1 MMVFPW
7 PDSRLSPNKRIDR
20 RQLIAVKGEAKK
32 QAYAITREMLTIVID
47 GVSFVTKA
55 RDMDLQLTLTF
66 YPPDRRKRDL
76 DNLYATFK
84 AYQDGMFLALGIDD
98 CKIERVILQ
107 RGNPIPGGQVFVQI
121 VEA

>member
-1 MMVFPW
+1 MIVFPW
-7 PDSRLSPNKRIDR
+7 PDSRLSPNKRFDR
-20 RQLIAVKGEAKK
+20 RQLIAVKGEAKD
-32 QAYAITREMLTIVID
+32 AAFIITKENKVVVID
-47 GVSFVTKA
+47 A
-55 RDMDLQLTLTF
+55 DLQLTLTF

-107 RGNPIPGGQVFVQI
+107 RGNPIPGGQVFVEI

>member
-1 MMVFPW
+1 MVFPW

-20 RQLIAVKGEAKK
+20 RALIGAKGDAKTK
-32 QAYAITREMLTIVID
+32 AYAITKNSRVVVID
-47 GVSFVTKA
+47 T
-55 RDMDLQLTLTF
+55 DLVLTLTF
-66 YPPDRRKRDL
+66 YPPDLRRRDL

-107 RGNPIPGGQVFVQI
+107 RGNPIPGGQVFVDI
-121 VEA
+121 REA